1 MQTRKR
7 AKSVTFGKKI
17 KDTGEKEHLKKTV
30 EDEDISQ
37 VSQEASEK
45 TGQTES
51 KEIHEESQ
59 SELSATPPKTDEV
72 EVNNAIVTPAS
83 EFASDNPL
91 SSSPELPK
99 DDKEQEA
106 TTEPGQLSATNTEVA
121 QPIETPAHPTAVSEP
136 QIEPVSPELSSTPPP
151 SAFTIQTSEQST
163 QSASAD
169 VAEQPAKK
177 HFGLYFIVVALLSF
191 ILGLGAMAGASYL
204 GLVHVNFTK
213 LPAGVQIPGLIGQK
227 PTPTVLPPIAIPTV
241 KPVDL
246 TAFTITV
253 LNGSGISGKAAD
265 AKNALNAA
273 GFTVSSTG
281 NADKS
286 TYTKTEISAKKTVNH
301 DYITKLEDELNKS
314 YDVDTTVAT
323 SPDSDTTDVTVT
335 LGSQTAQ

>member
-7 AKSVTFGKKI
+7 AKSVTFGKKN
-17 KDTGEKEHLKKTV
+17 KESEEKEPVKKAVANEEVSSVTQEVPSKV
-30 EDEDISQ
+30 ET
-37 VSQEASEK
+37 A
-45 TGQTES
+45 
-51 KEIHEESQ
+51 EIKQSAEEPQ
-59 SELSATPPKTDEV
+59 AELSATPPKTAEAEEHAEV
-72 EVNNAIVTPAS
+72 ATPTS
-83 EFASDNPL
+83 EFVSDNPL

-99 DDKEQEA
+99 EEKGHETAAESSQLSSANADLPQPVETSAHPDA
-106 TTEPGQLSATNTEVA
+106 TAEPQADSASSELSAT
-121 QPIETPAHPTAVSEP
+121 
-136 QIEPVSPELSSTPPP
+136 PP
-151 SAFTIQTSEQST
+151 SAFTIQTSEQN
-163 QSASAD
+163 QSATAD
-169 VAEQPAKK
+169 TIEQPAKK

-204 GLVHVNFTK
+204 GLVKVNLTQ
-213 LPAGVQIPGLIGQK
+213 LPAGVKIPGLITQK
-227 PTPTVLPPIAIPTV
+227 PTVTPVPPTVAPTQ

-246 TAFTITV
+246 TAYTIAV

-265 AKNALNAA
+265 AKKTLSDA

-301 DYITKLEDELNKS
+301 DYLTKLEEELNKS